1 MEESIHPATPA
12 DRCPA
17 CGAPLPPDARSCLSC
32 GSMIVARAMDA
43 AVPAAVPLAPPVE
56 PVEPPF
62 ADPPGKPAPVEGQS
76 LDTTPS
82 ATPVP
87 LAPGEQR
94 CQWCGGVSPAE
105 ADRCAH
111 CQAAFPD
118 PARDA
123 AMLAEAQRR
132 LTIIEQELDARKR
145 PRRFWNTKM

>member
-1 MEESIHPATPA
+1 MEDSIRPATPA

-17 CGAPLPPDARSCLSC
+17 CGAPLPSDARSCLSC
-32 GSMIVARAMDA
+32 GSPVIA
-43 AVPAAVPLAPPVE
+43 AAGAPAAAEILTR
-56 PVEPPF
+56 
-62 ADPPGKPAPVEGQS
+62 APVDEPLLWQP
-76 LDTTPS
+76 PS
-82 ATPVP
+82 ADSPPDPSQAP

-145 PRRFWNTKM
+145 PRRFWSRLA

>member
-1 MEESIHPATPA
+1 
-12 DRCPA
+12 
-17 CGAPLPPDARSCLSC
+17 
-32 GSMIVARAMDA
+32 MIVAPAEMGIG
-43 AVPAAVPLAPPVE
+43 VPVASPLAQST
-56 PVEPPF
+56 EPPL
-62 ADPPGKPAPVEGQS
+62 ADPLSAPPPSEVAPLFAPV
-76 LDTTPS
+76 T
-82 ATPVP
+82 

-94 CQWCGGVSPAE
+94 CQWCGGVSSAG

-145 PRRFWNTKM
+145 TRRFWSRPF

>member
-1 MEESIHPATPA
+1 
-12 DRCPA
+12 
-17 CGAPLPPDARSCLSC
+17 
-32 GSMIVARAMDA
+32 MIVAPPEMTAQPVDA
-43 AVPAAVPLAPPVE
+43 IAPASV
-56 PVEPPF
+56 
-62 ADPPGKPAPVEGQS
+62 ADPPRADPLRAPMDAGLIDSVPTIAPV
-76 LDTTPS
+76 
-82 ATPVP
+82 A

-123 AMLAEAQRR
+123 VMLAEAQRR

-145 PRRFWNTKM
+145 VRRFWSRPF

>member
-1 MEESIHPATPA
+1 
-12 DRCPA
+12 
-17 CGAPLPPDARSCLSC
+17 
-32 GSMIVARAMDA
+32 MIVAPTEMTAQPVGAIAAPSVAEPPRAEPLPAPQDA
-43 AVPAAVPLAPPVE
+43 APIDAIPTLAPV
-56 PVEPPF
+56 
-62 ADPPGKPAPVEGQS
+62 A
-76 LDTTPS
+76 
-82 ATPVP
+82 

-132 LTIIEQELDARKR
+132 LTIIEQELDTRKR
-145 PRRFWNTKM
+145 VRRFWSRPF